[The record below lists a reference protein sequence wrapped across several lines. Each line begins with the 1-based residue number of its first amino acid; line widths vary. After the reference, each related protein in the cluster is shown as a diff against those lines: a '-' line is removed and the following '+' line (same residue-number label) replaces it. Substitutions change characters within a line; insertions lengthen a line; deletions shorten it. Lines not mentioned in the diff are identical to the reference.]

1 VSHQPKTPSNKMR
14 DYRARMRAAG
24 LRPIQL
30 WVPDLKAKGFGA
42 KLRRQVAALDPG
54 TEAEALEF
62 IEAHES
68 EL

>member
-1 VSHQPKTPSNKMR
+1 MR

-30 WVPDLKAKGFGA
+30 WVPDLKAKGFA
-42 KLRRQVAALDPG
+42 VKLRRQVAKLDAG
-54 TEAEALEF
+54 QEAQALEF

-68 EL
+68 ER

>member
-1 VSHQPKTPSNKMR
+1 MR

-30 WVPDLKAKGFGA
+30 WVPDLQAKGFAA
-42 KLRRQVAALDPG
+42 KLRRQVAKLDRRE
-54 TEAEALEF
+54 EAEAAEF

>member
-1 VSHQPKTPSNKMR
+1 MR

-30 WVPDLKAKGFGA
+30 WVPDLKAKGFAA
-42 KLRRQVAALDPG
+42 KLRRQVAKLDPAH
-54 TEAEALEF
+54 EADALEF
-62 IEAHES
+62 IEAHEP

>member
-1 VSHQPKTPSNKMR
+1 MR

-42 KLRRQVAALDPG
+42 KIRRQIAKLDRRQ
-54 TEAEALEF
+54 EAEVLDFLE
-62 IEAHES
+62 AVES
-68 EL
+68 EQ

>member
-1 VSHQPKTPSNKMR
+1 MR

-24 LRPIQL
+24 LRSIQL
-30 WVPDLKAKGFGA
+30 WVPDANAKGFAA
-42 KLRRQVAALDPG
+42 KLRRQVARLHAGQEVEALD
-54 TEAEALEF
+54 F

>member
-1 VSHQPKTPSNKMR
+1 MR

-30 WVPDLKAKGFGA
+30 WVPDLAAKGFA
-42 KLRRQVAALDPG
+42 EKLRRQVAKLDARQ
-54 TEAEALEF
+54 EADTLEF

>member
-1 VSHQPKTPSNKMR
+1 MR

-30 WVPDLKAKGFGA
+30 WVPDLKAKGFAA
-42 KLRRQVAALDPG
+42 KLRRHIAKLDPRQ
-54 TEAEALEF
+54 EAEALEF
-62 IEAHES
+62 IETHEP